1 MTASRRQM
9 ILAESARLFSERGI
23 SATTIRE
30 IADAVGLNSGT
41 LYHYFDSKD
50 AIVSEIL
57 RSFLTDLV
65 GSYKSALTSTGTAR
79 DRLELMVRV
88 SLKVANQHPYAT
100 EIYQNEF
107 DNLGALPEYAEIAGA
122 VESSHRVWFDVVDEG
137 VRGGEFKSGIDVF
150 EFQRMMRE
158 CVFQSVRWHRDT
170 LAADI
175 ESITAT
181 VTSVFLDGFAPER
194 TGSSDATTPPSSTD
208 ARREP
213 VPATSTGPE
222 PPADALDGLRS
233 ELDELRSDMRAMRSL
248 METLSTEHDTTDDTT
263 TEGST
268 DR

>member
-9 ILAESARLFSERGI
+9 ILAESARLFSERGL

-41 LYHYFDSKD
+41 LYHYFNSKD

-57 RSFLTDLV
+57 RNFLTDLV
-65 GSYKSALTSTGTAR
+65 GSYANVLAGVGTAR
-79 DRLELMVRV
+79 HRVGLMVRV
-88 SLKVANQHPYAT
+88 SLEVADKHPYAT

-107 DNLGALPEYAEIAGA
+107 ENLGALPEYAEIAGA
-122 VESSHRVWFDVVDEG
+122 VESSHRAWLEVVDEG
-137 VRGGEFKSGIDVF
+137 VRSGEFNSGISTF

-181 VTSVFLDGFAPER
+181 VTSVFLDGFAPAR
-194 TGSSDATTPPSSTD
+194 TGSADPTPAPTRTQP
-208 ARREP
+208 AREP
-213 VPATSTGPE
+213 APVAVPE
-222 PPADALDGLRS
+222 PDSSAGELDDLRT
-233 ELDELRSDMRAMRSL
+233 EMDELRSDMRAMRSL
-248 METLSTEHDTTDDTT
+248 MESLSKSHIANGGTAA
-263 TEGST
+263 EG
-268 DR
+268 